1 MPIVNTIR
9 SIDPERLRSG
19 DAFWQ
24 YGRNVE
30 RLAMRIASSPKRRIA
45 AGLLIA
51 ALLSIVGYKVF
62 RRWVS
67 HGPEAL
73 LERADA
79 PLRFRWGLPAF
90 LQSRTLNRKD
100 RFTAG
105 LIWPSPRT
113 ITRIFDS
120 NSIPFLRQF
129 RPRGPEFKFVALI
142 DVFRKQQRVRHACVA
157 TCNRWNGIECEL
169 CASQRESPLSC

>member
-1 MPIVNTIR
+1 
-9 SIDPERLRSG
+9 
-19 DAFWQ
+19 
-24 YGRNVE
+24 
-30 RLAMRIASSPKRRIA
+30 MRIASSPKRRIA

-51 ALLSIVGYKVF
+51 ALLSIVGYEVF

-79 PLRFRWGLPAF
+79 PLRFGWAVPAF
-90 LQSRTLNRKD
+90 LQSGTLNRKD

-105 LIWPSPRT
+105 VIWPSPRT
-113 ITRIFDS
+113 ITRTFDS

-129 RPRGPEFKFVALI
+129 RPKGPVLQFATLI
-142 DVFRKQQRVRHACVA
+142 DAF
-157 TCNRWNGIECEL
+157 
-169 CASQRESPLSC
+169 S

>member
-1 MPIVNTIR
+1 
-9 SIDPERLRSG
+9 
-19 DAFWQ
+19 
-24 YGRNVE
+24 
-30 RLAMRIASSPKRRIA
+30 MRFVSSPKRRIA

-51 ALLSIVGYKVF
+51 APLSIVGYQVF

-67 HGPEAL
+67 HGPEAP

-79 PLRFRWGLPAF
+79 LLRFGWAVPAF

-105 LIWPSPRT
+105 LMWPNPRT
-113 ITRIFDS
+113 ITRTFDS

-129 RPRGPEFKFVALI
+129 RPKGPVFQFGTLI
-142 DVFRKQQRVRHACVA
+142 DAF
-157 TCNRWNGIECEL
+157 
-169 CASQRESPLSC
+169 S

>member
-1 MPIVNTIR
+1 MWITAPETRRAQAQINKFSHIR
-9 SIDPERLRSG
+9 SERLLSE

-24 YGRNVE
+24 YGGNVE

-51 ALLSIVGYKVF
+51 ALLSIVGYEVF

-79 PLRFRWGLPAF
+79 PLRFGCVLPAF

-105 LIWPSPRT
+105 VVCPNPRT
-113 ITRIFDS
+113 IIRIFDS

-129 RPRGPEFKFVALI
+129 RPRDPEFEFTALI
-142 DVFRKQQRVRHACVA
+142 DAF
-157 TCNRWNGIECEL
+157 
-169 CASQRESPLSC
+169 S